1 MHHRLGMVPAR
12 QLSLAWSAMATM
24 DITPQ
29 ELRDIEIRE
38 AWRGYHRDDVD
49 ELLERAAATIEHL
62 EMEIAQ
68 SRGRSDAAPLA
79 PPPPVPVMT
88 QPAPAPAPI
97 PAVPMRGP
105 ETDMIQRTLLLAQKA
120 ADEAVAEAKLR
131 ASQIVTESEERAQEL
146 VAEAE
151 ANARRIADVEK
162 TRLEEDIARL
172 TEARDTLTAD
182 VDALERFEQEYRDR
196 LRHAIQAEMDLLEA
210 TAGEVVRPE
219 LSEIDLPDSGPSWSA
234 SQEGVAPAPVAVIP
248 VAPVAPMSTPTVHIE
263 AVPAYTAPEVESD
276 WDPAPAGGWTD
287 DATVVSD
294 RGEFDLPTG
303 DDYVA
308 DGDSLDD
315 DAFFASLREAVRDDA
330 PLGPA
335 RDDDSQYFDED
346 DTKET
351 KRLFK
356 RRR

>member
-1 MHHRLGMVPAR
+1 MAGPFGRPRPA
-12 QLSLAWSAMATM
+12 SVAWSAMATM

-62 EMEIAQ
+62 EMELAQ
-68 SRGRSDAAPLA
+68 NRGRGGGAPVAAAP
-79 PPPPVPVMT
+79 
-88 QPAPAPAPI
+88 PAPAPI
-97 PAVPMRGP
+97 LAQPAPMATAPPPARGP
-105 ETDMIQRTLLLAQKA
+105 DSDVIQRTLLLAQKA
-120 ADEAVAEAKLR
+120 ADEAVADAK
-131 ASQIVTESEERAQEL
+131 AKAQEIVSESEARAQEL

-162 TRLEEDIARL
+162 ARLEEDIARL
-172 TEARDTLTAD
+172 TDARDVLTSD

-196 LRHAIQAEMDLLEA
+196 LRSAIQAELEMLEA
-210 TAGEVVRPE
+210 TVGANVRPE
-219 LSEIDLPDSGPSWSA
+219 LHEVDVPDSGPSWSA
-234 SQEGVAPAPVAVIP
+234 SQEGVAPAPAAADP
-248 VAPVAPMSTPTVHIE
+248 SPTPTVHIE
-263 AVPAYTAPEVESD
+263 AVPAYNAEVEAD
-276 WDPAPAGGWTD
+276 WDPAPAGGWSDAGAAEVD
-287 DATVVSD
+287 DGTELGLVAD
-294 RGEFDLPTG
+294 

-308 DGDSLDD
+308 QGDSLDD

-346 DTKET
+346 DTEEHR
-351 KRLFK
+351 RLFK